1 MIRFRGIKPGKTQ
14 YLGFDGLAQCFAGI
28 FNSLFCGTFLFFV
41 SWKYCRRVTITPI
54 TELALSVSDINR
66 TQEFI
71 KQFFN
76 RNLKRVKFNFN
87 ALFVA
92 CATFSDVFVIWI
104 FRRSAAKSSTG
115 LQSRRKCFQNRPQRT
130 KNNRQQHRAAQRR
143 CYHDRIWHTQKGPV
157 PKLKKTL
164 PYAII
169 LWCSQIT

>member
-1 MIRFRGIKPGKTQ
+1 MVSLGGIKPGKAQ

-28 FNSLFCGTFLFFV
+28 FNGLFRGAFLFFD
-41 SWKYCRRVTITPI
+41 SWKYRRRVTITPI

-92 CATFSDVFVIWI
+92 CATFADIFVIWI
-104 FRRSAAKSSTG
+104 FRRSAAKSGTDLNHAGNAFKIG
-115 LQSRRKCFQNRPQRT
+115 LNAPNTTASNIEPLRGDACMTAYGIHKKDWSQN
-130 KNNRQQHRAAQRR
+130 
-143 CYHDRIWHTQKGPV
+143 
-157 PKLKKTL
+157 
-164 PYAII
+164 
-169 LWCSQIT
+169 

>member
-1 MIRFRGIKPGKTQ
+1 MIRFRGIKPGKTL

-92 CATFSDVFVIWI
+92 CAAFSDVFVIWI
-104 FRRSAAKSSTG
+104 FRRSAAKSRPDFNHAGNAFKIG
-115 LQSRRKCFQNRPQRT
+115 LNAPKTTTRNIEPLRGDAIMTAYGTHKKDLSQN
-130 KNNRQQHRAAQRR
+130 
-143 CYHDRIWHTQKGPV
+143 
-157 PKLKKTL
+157 
-164 PYAII
+164 
-169 LWCSQIT
+169 

>member
-1 MIRFRGIKPGKTQ
+1 MIRFRGIKPGKIQ

-41 SWKYCRRVTITPI
+41 SWKYCRRLTISPI

-92 CATFSDVFVIWI
+92 CHTFSDVFVIWI
-104 FRRSAAKSSTG
+104 FRRSAAKSRPDFNHAGNAFKIGFNAPKTTARNIEPLRGDAIMTAYGTHKKDLS
-115 LQSRRKCFQNRPQRT
+115 QN
-130 KNNRQQHRAAQRR
+130 
-143 CYHDRIWHTQKGPV
+143 
-157 PKLKKTL
+157 
-164 PYAII
+164 
-169 LWCSQIT
+169 